1 MVRLLCLITKSE
13 VNMELLSKVLQAVLE
28 ASLPIL
34 AAALAAWTVEK
45 AIEMFR
51 KLKDKNPELYE
62 ICKVVCREAVNAA
75 EQVYGSG
82 EGKKKLE
89 YAINFVEKYLAAKGI
104 KLDIDIILGYIEAAV
119 KEMNDYCVPYE
130 CSIDK
135 IDDDN
140 EEDEDN
146 DGYEYEYEY
155 VLPETALNGSGIQNQ
170 AKTEG
175 NTKDKAKTGK

>member
-34 AAALAAWTVEK
+34 AAALAAWAVEK

-89 YAINFVEKYLAAKGI
+89 YAINFVEKYLEAKGS
-104 KLDIDIILGYIEAAV
+104 KLDIDSILGYIEAAV
-119 KEMNDYCVPYE
+119 KNMNDYGIPYE
-130 CSIDK
+130 CSTDLMDA
-135 IDDDN
+135 DD
-140 EEDEDN
+140 EKSEVN
-146 DGYEYEYEY
+146 DGYEYEYEF
-155 VLPETALNGSGIQNQ
+155 VVPETALNGSETKNQ
-170 AKTEG
+170 VKTEE

>member
-1 MVRLLCLITKSE
+1 MVRLLCLITESE
-13 VNMELLSKVLQAVLE
+13 VNMELVSKVLQAILE

-34 AAALAAWTVEK
+34 AAALAAWAMEK

-51 KLKDKNPELYE
+51 KLKDKNSELYE
-62 ICKVVCREAVNAA
+62 ICKVVCREAVTAA

-82 EGKKKLE
+82 EGKKKLD

-119 KEMNDYCVPYE
+119 KDMNDYGIPYE
-130 CSIDK
+130 CSIDL
-135 IDDDN
+135 IDDD
-140 EEDEDN
+140 DEKVGVN
-146 DGYEYEYEY
+146 DGYEYEY
-155 VLPETALNGSGIQNQ
+155 VVPETALNGRGTKNQ
-170 AKTEG
+170 AKTNEE